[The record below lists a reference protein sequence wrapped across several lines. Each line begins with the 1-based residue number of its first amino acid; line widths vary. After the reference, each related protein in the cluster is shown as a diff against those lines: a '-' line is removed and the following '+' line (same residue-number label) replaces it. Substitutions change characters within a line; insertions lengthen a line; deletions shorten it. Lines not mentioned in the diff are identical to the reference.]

1 MSTVTVE
8 KEDLRELF
16 GRRDALVRAITAGM
30 ASGEWDPVMRAF
42 DGLLMTITRLEEGLG
57 RTRHE

>member
-1 MSTVTVE
+1 MPTVSVE
-8 KEDLRELF
+8 REDLQELF
-16 GRRDALVRAITAGM
+16 GRRDALVQAITAGM

-42 DGLLMTITRLEEGLG
+42 DGLLMTITRLEEGRG